1 MFCDPSSLVKYILP
15 IRKNSNLFLILL
27 QKNFFRSFNSF
38 STTTCFV
45 LFELILLLKP
55 NSLLS
60 RLVFFTKSTISLL
73 LAKFGCFS
81 LAAKSS
87 DVNLLD
93 FGVVIKLS

>member
-15 IRKNSNLFLILL
+15 KKKQESFFDIASTF
-27 QKNFFRSFNSF
+27 FFRSFNSF
-38 STTTCFV
+38 STATCFV

-73 LAKFGCFS
+73 FAKFGCFS
-81 LAAKSS
+81 LAAKCSA
-87 DVNLLD
+87 VNLLD
-93 FGVVIKLS
+93 FGIVIKLS